1 MINKN
6 HGDRVWHQTWTWLMI
21 TWTWLMVIE
30 YGIKHGHGH
39 GSMGNKGISTIN
51 TKQIH
56 VYHQE
61 ESKKSIR
68 YQANNIEENI
78 MNVKP
83 PPKL

>member
-1 MINKN
+1 MINKH
-6 HGDRVWHQTWTWLMI
+6 HGDRVWHQTWTW
-21 TWTWLMVIE
+21 TWL
-30 YGIKHGHGH
+30 YGKQGYLN
-39 GSMGNKGISTIN
+39 NK
-51 TKQIH
+51 KQIH